1 MGRRACAIV
10 RASMQGSETRTCAT
24 CGAVVTGA
32 YCASCGEKS
41 LVREEL
47 TLAEQARQVWS
58 GLVRYDAKTLR
69 SLVLLGLRP
78 GFLAFEYCRGARIR
92 YLKPVQLFL
101 LANVLYFLAAPY
113 LEVPSLRSALEARFE
128 GKLYDLHFDAAFRQQ
143 VEASGGAVGELA
155 QQFRE
160 VHERWARALLALLVP
175 PVTLVLALFDTRRKR
190 TLIEQAVLALNFV
203 AFAVLYAQVGVGF
216 AVGKLT
222 NSADPATAEVAVTAA
237 TEAVLILWWTLAFQ
251 RFYGWHWRRGLLQA
265 LAMAHLVFPLV
276 IGYRY
281 LLGWLTLW
289 TL

>member
-1 MGRRACAIV
+1 M
-10 RASMQGSETRTCAT
+10 ETSDARTCAT
-24 CGAVVTGA
+24 CGAVVGGA

-47 TLAEQARQVWS
+47 TLAEQVRQVWS
-58 GLVRYDAKTLR
+58 GLVRYDLKTLR
-69 SLVLLGLRP
+69 TLALLGLRP

-101 LANVLYFLAAPY
+101 LANVLYFLAAPH
-113 LEVPSLRSALEARFE
+113 LDAPSLRSALETRFE
-128 GKLYDLHFDAAFRQQ
+128 TRLYELHFDAAFRQQ
-143 VEASGGAVGELA
+143 VEASGGAASELA
-155 QQFRE
+155 QHFRE

-175 PVTLVLALFDTRRKR
+175 PVTLVLALFDTRRTR

-216 AVGKLT
+216 VVGKLT
-222 NSADPATAEVAVTAA
+222 SGGDPATAEVVVTAVS
-237 TEAVLILWWTLAFQ
+237 EAVLILWWTFAFQ
-251 RFYGWHWRRGLLQA
+251 RFYGWSWRRGLLQA
-265 LAMAHLVFPLV
+265 FAMAHLVFPLV

>member
-1 MGRRACAIV
+1 MEEPAR
-10 RASMQGSETRTCAT
+10 TTCAT

-47 TLAEQARQVWS
+47 TLREQARQVWN
-58 GLVRYDAKTLR
+58 GLVRYDAKSLR
-69 SLVLLGLRP
+69 TLVLLGLRP

-101 LANVLYFLAAPY
+101 LANVLYFLAAPH
-113 LEVPSLRSALEARFE
+113 LEVPSLRSALELRVE
-128 GKLYDLHFDAAFRQQ
+128 ERLYELHFDAAFRQQ
-143 VEASGGAVGELA
+143 VEASGGVASELA

-160 VHERWARALLALLVP
+160 VHERWTRALLALLVP
-175 PVTLVLALFDTRRKR
+175 PVTFALALFDTRRTR
-190 TLIEQAVLALNFV
+190 SLIEQAVLALHFV

-216 AVGKLT
+216 AVGWLT
-222 NSADPATAEVAVTAA
+222 RGAEPATAEVAVTAA
-237 TEAVLILWWTLAFQ
+237 SETLLILWWTLALQ
-251 RFYGWHWRRGLLQA
+251 RFYGWSWRRGLLQA
-265 LAMAHLVFPLV
+265 FALAHLVFPLV

>member
-1 MGRRACAIV
+1 
-10 RASMQGSETRTCAT
+10 MQGSETRTCAT